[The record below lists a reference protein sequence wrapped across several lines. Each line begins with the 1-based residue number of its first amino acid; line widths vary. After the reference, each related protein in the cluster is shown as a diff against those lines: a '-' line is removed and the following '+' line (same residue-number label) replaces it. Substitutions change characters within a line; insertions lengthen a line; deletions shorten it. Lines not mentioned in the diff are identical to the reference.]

1 MKALKSN
8 CELCV
13 SASLREKPKPSE
25 QSGLPVDGE
34 NAVHNSRIVIQ

>member
-13 SASLREKPKPSE
+13 SASLREKFKPSE
-25 QSGLPVDGE
+25 QSGLHDM
-34 NAVHNSRIVIQ
+34 